1 MNDEEQAPPGYG
13 YEPSTSAYINHIGRV
28 YSRRIQPPGDA
39 PEQVWAALRI
49 APHHVNTW
57 NLCHGAVMASMAEI
71 GTAGPGWDPS
81 GPPVVAI
88 EMSMQFIA
96 APKLGDL
103 LEVCGV
109 LTRRTRSLVFSQALG
124 EVDGKPMFMATS
136 VQKILTGQGG

>member
-1 MNDEEQAPPGYG
+1 MVDQNQDQTVPVGYDF
-13 YEPSTSAYINHIGRV
+13 EASPSAFINHLGRV
-28 YSRRIQPPGDA
+28 YSKRVIPDHG

-49 APHHVNTW
+49 EQHHVNAW

-88 EMSMQFIA
+88 EMSMQFIG

-103 LEVCGV
+103 LEVCGTI
-109 LTRRTRSLVFSQALG
+109 TRKTRSLVFSQARG
-124 EVDGKPMFMATS
+124 EVAGEPIFLATS
-136 VQKILTGQGG
+136 VQKILAR